1 MISVVM
7 PSYNSAEFIDEAIRS
22 VLAQTYRD
30 FELLVCD
37 DGSSD
42 DTLAIA
48 DAFAAQD
55 PRVRVLRNS
64 HGGVSR
70 NCNAGLQ
77 AARFPWIARLD
88 ADDVALPDRLER
100 QMAAALERPE
110 VVAWGGDARLV
121 NRHGAY
127 LRHVRLGPRNLR
139 EYEDLRAGDRVIY
152 ILGPTVMFRRDLALE
167 LGGYDPRFD
176 SAEDIDL
183 LNRLADRGPVL
194 SLPHTMTLYRVHGSS
209 VTSDKSARQ
218 QVLFE
223 FMRERARAGK
233 AGLRIDLDDFLRERE
248 ERSATARLI
257 GWMGGR
263 ARQYYRNTSIHLAEG
278 RYVDAAGSAMLAL
291 VCGPTFTMLRFGR
304 RAARSARRRTNA
316 ALRRLLHAHSRGK
329 PHGAA

>member
-7 PSYNSAEFIDEAIRS
+7 PSYNSAEFIGEAIRS
-22 VLAQTYRD
+22 VLGQTYRD
-30 FELLVCD
+30 LELIVCD

-42 DTLAIA
+42 GTLAIA
-48 DAFAAQD
+48 EAFAAQD
-55 PRVRVLRNS
+55 PRVRILRNG

-70 NCNAGLQ
+70 NCNAGLK

-110 VVAWGGDARLV
+110 VVAWGGDARLI
-121 NRHGAY
+121 NRRGTH
-127 LRHVRLGPRNLR
+127 LRRVRLGPCTVQD
-139 EYEDLRAGDRVIY
+139 YEELRAGDKVIY

-183 LNRLADRGPVL
+183 LNRLAEIGPVL
-194 SLPHTMTLYRVHGSS
+194 SLPHPMTLYRVHGSS

-218 QVLFE
+218 EMLFQ
-223 FMRERARAGK
+223 FMHERARAKRTG
-233 AGLRIDLDDFLRERE
+233 RRVDLDDFLRQRAS
-248 ERSATARLI
+248 RSAPARLLC
-257 GWMGGR
+257 WMGGR

-291 VCGPTFTMLRFGR
+291 VCGPAFTVLRFGR
-304 RAARSARRRTNA
+304 RASRSARQRTNT
-316 ALRRLLHAHSRGK
+316 ALRRLLDAHSK

>member
-7 PSYNSAEFIDEAIRS
+7 PSYNSAEFIGEAIRS
-22 VLAQTYRD
+22 VLAQSYPD

-37 DGSSD
+37 DGSTD

-70 NCNAGLQ
+70 NCNAGLR

-100 QMAAALERPE
+100 QIAAAREHPE
-110 VVAWGGDARLV
+110 VIAWGGDARYI
-121 NRHGAY
+121 NRRGAY
-127 LRHVRLGPRNLR
+127 LRHVRLGPRTVR
-139 EYEDLRAGDRVIY
+139 EYERLRADDKVIY

-183 LNRLADRGPVL
+183 LNRMAEHGPVL
-194 SLPHTMTLYRVHGSS
+194 SLPFPVTLYRVHGASI
-209 VTSDKSARQ
+209 TSDKSAWQ
-218 QVLFE
+218 EVLFK
-223 FMRERARAGK
+223 FMHARACARRTGS
-233 AGLRIDLDDFLRERE
+233 RIDLDDFLRLHE
-248 ERSATARLI
+248 ARPAPAKLAN
-257 GWMGGR
+257 WMNGR
-263 ARQYYRNTSIHLAEG
+263 ARQYYRNTSLHLAEG
-278 RYVDAAGSAMLAL
+278 RYMDAAGSAALA
-291 VCGPTFTMLRFGR
+291 VACGPTFTALRFGR
-304 RAARSARRRTNA
+304 RVLRSLWRRTGSMF
-316 ALRRLLHAHSRGK
+316 RRLSNTQSGRK
-329 PHGAA
+329 PHGLA